1 MISKRGSKWTIP
13 DAGCSRYLRRA
24 VNIQTAEWVKV
35 ESDTSVPVQ
44 VEGEMLDALP
54 IEITLHPQRLKL
66 IFPMV

>member
-1 MISKRGSKWTIP
+1 
-13 DAGCSRYLRRA
+13 